1 MYQCFLRELGST
13 AAAWSR
19 VYAAVTSGITPTLL
33 QQLLPVVTRV
43 LQWAVDDQAE
53 DRTGYNRVAAE
64 LGFLLAG
71 LLAGDLFTLCFWW
84 FLTPARTALYLL
96 LRHVLLLMC
105 LCSTGCDQDQPR
117 AHVRCCL
124 IAEPL
129 LTVVRPFGVLCATS
143 DLTSPAWYWHCV
155 FAGMHCPRQQVEAAL
170 QMPSSARALESSI
183 RCWVHIHATQPRSHA
198 ACKSPT
204 KPLSRCST

>member
-71 LLAGDLFTLCFWW
+71 LLAGDLFTLCFW
-84 FLTPARTALYLL
+84 
-96 LRHVLLLMC
+96 
-105 LCSTGCDQDQPR
+105 
-117 AHVRCCL
+117 
-124 IAEPL
+124 
-129 LTVVRPFGVLCATS
+129 
-143 DLTSPAWYWHCV
+143 
-155 FAGMHCPRQQVEAAL
+155 
-170 QMPSSARALESSI
+170 
-183 RCWVHIHATQPRSHA
+183 
-198 ACKSPT
+198 
-204 KPLSRCST
+204 